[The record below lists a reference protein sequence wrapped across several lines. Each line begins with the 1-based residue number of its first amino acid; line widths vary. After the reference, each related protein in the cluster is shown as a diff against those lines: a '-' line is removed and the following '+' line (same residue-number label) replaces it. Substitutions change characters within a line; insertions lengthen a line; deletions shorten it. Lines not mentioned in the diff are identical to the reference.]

1 MRPGFARARAQAQG
15 QVLDQRYGSR
25 FWNITTTYTL
35 REGLQGLFAAGL
47 EEPKQVDYVD
57 RVISAC

>member
-25 FWNITTTYTL
+25 FWKITTTYTL
-35 REGLQGLFAAGL
+35 REGLQGLFAAGS